1 MVTKFDFFSNFP
13 DNICRRLM
21 FLKSLFK
28 IGVTVSSIL
37 NTKQLESQWL
47 NTNYLLIRSII
58 KKHLIIEKISSNR
71 PFIDQALKMWS
82 LYICKL
88 CKAMDA

>member
-1 MVTKFDFFSNFP
+1 
-13 DNICRRLM
+13 M

-47 NTNYLLIRSII
+47 KVDCNTNYLLIRSII

-71 PFIDQALKMWS
+71 PFIDQALKM
-82 LYICKL
+82 
-88 CKAMDA
+88 

>member
-47 NTNYLLIRSII
+47 KVDCNTNYLLIRSII

-71 PFIDQALKMWS
+71 PFIDQALKM
-82 LYICKL
+82 
-88 CKAMDA
+88 